1 MRASFSIA
9 AVLGIAGLL
18 TMFAGEQASATCG
31 WKCRGMVP
39 VPAPVV
45 VPPPRAVFPAPNPI
59 PLPLPG
65 LYSGPPRAYPYY
77 GYSPVYFGGCGVGG
91 GVGNCYWRRDC
102 WYDAFGRRFCS
113 W

>member
-1 MRASFSIA
+1 MRASFSRA
-9 AVLGIAGLL
+9 AVLGLAGLL
-18 TMFAGEQASATCG
+18 VLAAAPAEATCG

-45 VPPPRAVFPAPNPI
+45 VPPPLAVFPAPNPI